1 MKRFLKKFIKWVVEL
16 KEGLALKGKLTITT
30 FNLNTGEIKTVTE
43 GNLVILAGRNL
54 VRDLL
59 AGDTV
64 SGLTHMALG
73 TDTSDPSVTP
83 TITEVFRKTL
93 TSSTKADGKLTV
105 DMYLAS
111 GEANG
116 NTLTS
121 AALFGNGATDAAGS
135 GSQYNKV
142 IYAAIEKTSSLTVTY
157 TWELTFNA

>member
-1 MKRFLKKFIKWVVEL
+1 MRKYFERFIKKL
-16 KEGLALKGKLTITT
+16 IKGKEDLALKGKLTI
-30 FNLNTGEIKTVTE
+30 NIINEVTGEIKTVTE
-43 GNLVILAGRNL
+43 DNLVILAGRNL

-83 TITEVFRKTL
+83 TITEAFRKTL

-105 DMYLAS
+105 DMFLAS
-111 GEANG
+111 SEANG

-121 AALFGNGATDAAGS
+121 AALFGNGATDTAGS

-142 IYAAIEKTSSLTVTY
+142 VYAAIEKTSSLTVTY